1 MKPLAVE
8 TKEHRKIFGLH
19 PNVFFLGVVSLFT
32 DISSEMIFTITPL
45 FLANVL
51 KAGASVVGI
60 VGGVTEGTDA
70 IFRIFSGWFSD
81 RIGKRKIL
89 AVSGYGLSTVVKPFM
104 YLVTNWGG
112 VLGVRLGDRIGK
124 GVRSSSRDAL
134 IADSLAVNE
143 RGKGFGFHRAMDTS
157 GAVLGLAIGALI
169 IYLVQGGGIDLEL
182 KTYQWMV
189 LIGVIPAII
198 AVFVL
203 LGLVREQKKE
213 TTGVKTAFPLSGI
226 TRGFEKRFWF
236 FIIVIAIFTLGN
248 SSDFFLILRAQKID
262 TPLIQVMLMLVL
274 FNTTYALVAIP
285 MGILSDNIG
294 RRRVI
299 AMGWFI
305 YALVYFGFALATQV
319 WQVWGLFAVY
329 GLYYGIVEG
338 AAKAFIADLV
348 PAERR
353 GTAYGLYQGVVGIM
367 LFFASVI
374 GGFIWDA
381 ISPGATFYLGAGLA
395 LSATLGIGFFI
406 KEKHTVQE
414 Y

>member
-1 MKPLAVE
+1 MTQPPASTGKI
-8 TKEHRKIFGLH
+8 TKIFGLH
-19 PNVFFLGVVSLFT
+19 PNVFFLGVVSFLT
-32 DISSEMIFTITPL
+32 DISSEMIFTVVPL

-51 KAGASVVGI
+51 KAGAGIVGI

-81 RIGKRKIL
+81 RIGKRKGL
-89 AVSGYGLSTVVKPFM
+89 AVAGYGFSTLVKPFM
-104 YLVTNWGG
+104 YIANSWGA

-157 GAVLGLAIGALI
+157 GAMLGLAIGALI
-169 IYLVQGGGIDLEL
+169 IYLIQGGGIELEL

-198 AVFVL
+198 AVIVL
-203 LGLVREQKKE
+203 LTMVHEKRKE
-213 TTGVKTAFPLSGI
+213 TTGVKTSFPLMGI
-226 TRGFEKRFWF
+226 TRGFEKHFWF
-236 FIIVIAIFTLGN
+236 FLIVIAIFTLGN

-299 AMGWFI
+299 AVGWFI
-305 YALVYFGFALATQV
+305 YFLAYLGFALATQV
-319 WQVWGLFAVY
+319 WQIWILFAVY

-353 GTAYGLYQGVVGIM
+353 GTAYGLYQGIVGIM

-374 GGFIWDA
+374 AGWMWDA
-381 ISPGATFYLGAGLA
+381 ISPAATFYFGGGLA
-395 LSATLGIGFFI
+395 LLASLGIGFII
-406 KEKHTVQE
+406 KERKLSQ
-414 Y
+414 